1 MSPLFWNS
9 IIARIYCVL
18 ICAILSSVFVWRLLF
33 QEPSTSNIFYHT
45 NNVQKYCWLLN
56 ERMKS
61 LVRLSLIPE
70 TCDQIT
76 SFRSQYLTPLF
87 ISCSRGIPDYA
98 ILLCFLSGCVTI
110 VFGILRLGFLVEF
123 VSIPVVSGFTSAASL
138 IIACSQIKSL
148 LGIKIHGESFVE
160 IWLELANNIHRTR
173 IPDLILSCCC
183 ILILL
188 TLKVIHHERYRSAKL
203 VLMRREYVR
212 IRKKGKKKD
221 RKLSEKKETTYVIF
235 FFFLYF
241 PLVSET
247 QGYQSLEWNF
257 KKIDLVRGNWQE
269 CSCGDFV
276 RCRIVRVRKSRRSAF
291 RSYRQYRCRPTHY
304 RTTIFLDHCWKSNR
318 NFRWNMQ
325 KLGFRYS
332 DRSIDLDHRKRS
344 HCESIL

>member
-1 MSPLFWNS
+1 M
-9 IIARIYCVL
+9 
-18 ICAILSSVFVWRLLF
+18 
-33 QEPSTSNIFYHT
+33 
-45 NNVQKYCWLLN
+45 
-56 ERMKS
+56 
-61 LVRLSLIPE
+61 
-70 TCDQIT
+70 
-76 SFRSQYLTPLF
+76 
-87 ISCSRGIPDYA
+87 
-98 ILLCFLSGCVTI
+98 CFLSGCVTI

-212 IRKKGKKKD
+212 KEKKD
-221 RKLSEKKETTYVIF
+221 RKLSEKKDVRTLFF

-247 QGYQSLEWNF
+247 QGHQSLEWNF
-257 KKIDLVRGNWQE
+257 KKIDLVRGDWQE

-276 RCRIVRVRKSRRSAF
+276 RCRIVHIRKSRRSAF
-291 RSYRQYRCRPTHY
+291 RSYRPYRCRPAHY
-304 RTTIFLDHCWKSNR
+304 RSTIFLDQC
-318 NFRWNMQ
+318 
-325 KLGFRYS
+325 
-332 DRSIDLDHRKRS
+332 
-344 HCESIL
+344 

>member
-1 MSPLFWNS
+1 M
-9 IIARIYCVL
+9 
-18 ICAILSSVFVWRLLF
+18 
-33 QEPSTSNIFYHT
+33 
-45 NNVQKYCWLLN
+45 
-56 ERMKS
+56 
-61 LVRLSLIPE
+61 
-70 TCDQIT
+70 
-76 SFRSQYLTPLF
+76 
-87 ISCSRGIPDYA
+87 
-98 ILLCFLSGCVTI
+98 CFLSGCVTI

-188 TLKVIHHERYRSAKL
+188 TLKVIHHERYRSTKL

-212 IRKKGKKKD
+212 KEKKKD
-221 RKLSEKKETTYVIF
+221 RKLSEKKEENTYVIF
-235 FFFLYF
+235 FFFSFF

-247 QGYQSLEWNF
+247 QGHQSLEWNF

-269 CSCGDFV
+269 RSCGDFV

-291 RSYRQYRCRPTHY
+291 PSYRPHRCRPTHH
-304 RTTIFLDHCWKSNR
+304 RSTIFLDHCWKSNR
-318 NFRWNMQ
+318 NF
-325 KLGFRYS
+325 
-332 DRSIDLDHRKRS
+332 
-344 HCESIL
+344 C

>member
-1 MSPLFWNS
+1 
-9 IIARIYCVL
+9 
-18 ICAILSSVFVWRLLF
+18 
-33 QEPSTSNIFYHT
+33 
-45 NNVQKYCWLLN
+45 
-56 ERMKS
+56 MKS

-235 FFFLYF
+235 FFF
-241 PLVSET
+241 
-247 QGYQSLEWNF
+247 
-257 KKIDLVRGNWQE
+257 
-269 CSCGDFV
+269 C
-276 RCRIVRVRKSRRSAF
+276 
-291 RSYRQYRCRPTHY
+291 
-304 RTTIFLDHCWKSNR
+304 IFLL
-318 NFRWNMQ
+318 FQ
-325 KLGFRYS
+325 KLKDIKVSNGILRKLIWFVGTGRNALVVILCAVASYVFENHGEVPFALTGNIDAGLPTIAPPS
-332 DRSIDLDHRKRS
+332 FSITVGNRTETFVEICKNLGS
-344 HCESIL
+344 GIVIVPLISIIGNVAIAKAFCKFSNGYLIS